1 MSEVSIVARIAHLRA
16 RLAEALAG
24 LRARPVEALA
34 RRRVALG
41 FVFGALVLWLAQ
53 PTAMS
58 LVVGVGIACGG
69 EAIRIWA
76 AGHLNKSREVTAS
89 GPYRWFAHPLYVG
102 SSVMGLGLAVTSAS
116 PVCAGLIMAYFVV
129 TLTAAIKNE
138 EAFLRRTFGKRYDR
152 YRREGVV
159 DAGRR
164 FSLAQARANR
174 EQRAVIGMV
183 LAVLLLVLKASYNG
197 VFGGQPGG

>member
-1 MSEVSIVARIAHLRA
+1 VWKTLVSETIVARIA
-16 RLAEALAG
+16 RL
-24 LRARPVEALA
+24 
-34 RRRVALG
+34 RVALG
-41 FVFGALVLWLAQ
+41 FVSGALVLWLAR
-53 PTAMS
+53 PTATS

-69 EAIRIWA
+69 EAIRFWA

-89 GPYRWFAHPLYVG
+89 GPYRWSAHPLYVG
-102 SSVMGLGLAVTSAS
+102 SSVMGIGLAIASANF
-116 PVCAGLIMAYFVV
+116 VAAGIIAAYLVV

-138 EAFLRRTFGKRYDR
+138 EAFLRRRFGARYDR

-159 DAGRR
+159 DQDRR

-174 EQRAVIGMV
+174 EQRAVIGMA
-183 LAVLLLVLKASYNG
+183 LAVLLLALKASYNG